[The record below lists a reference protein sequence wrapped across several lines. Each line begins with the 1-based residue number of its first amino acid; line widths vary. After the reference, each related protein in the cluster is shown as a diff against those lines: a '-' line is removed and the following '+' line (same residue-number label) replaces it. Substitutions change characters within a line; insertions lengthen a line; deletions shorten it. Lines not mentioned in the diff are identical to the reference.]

1 MAYECSTH
9 THGARAQL
17 ALHDSP
23 VPDGFSARVL
33 PPSDRRG
40 VWRHITSASLAATIT
55 GTPER
60 AVPDGYYWLTVATN
74 WDEAGREET
83 SPENDY
89 TNNEVR
95 GLLRTYYAG
104 RTSAWR
110 SQRRCGSAACRRG
123 RRRSAAASSRSG
135 ARSSRARGLSR
146 ICAAGSAAWRDRD
159 PHPGGAT
166 LARKQQQAQRLQPS
180 GVAAEADAVS
190 GLCLLQLCGRYLT
203 TVP

>member
-1 MAYECSTH
+1 MRYTYTCSSLS
-9 THGARAQL
+9 ARAPRL
-17 ALHDSP
+17 SP
-23 VPDGFSARVL
+23 VRYFSTRFTPL
-33 PPSDRRG
+33 RSS
-40 VWRHITSASLAATIT
+40 WRHITSASLAATIT

-110 SQRRCGSAACRRG
+110 SGSQRRCGSAACRRG

>member
-1 MAYECSTH
+1 MRYTYTCSSRS
-9 THGARAQL
+9 ARAPRL
-17 ALHDSP
+17 SP
-23 VPDGFSARVL
+23 VRYFSTRFTPL
-33 PPSDRRG
+33 RSS
-40 VWRHITSASLAATIT
+40 WRHITSASLAATIT

-146 ICAAGSAAWRDRD
+146 ICAAGSAAWCMERPRSEIHI
-159 PHPGGAT
+159 PA
-166 LARKQQQAQRLQPS
+166 ARHWRESNSKLKGCNPVGWQQKRTPS
-180 GVAAEADAVS
+180 AVS
-190 GLCLLQLCGRYLT
+190 VCCSF
-203 TVP
+203 VAVI